1 MKKSKIVNL
10 VLITAALASCNK
22 TEKKHEKKYFMRGD
36 TTAAYE
42 APVRNHQHHNGV
54 SPIIWFYAFRP
65 YGFYDSHTSRYVHSG
80 SYSSSVSESS
90 NIGRSASKSGV
101 IRGGLG
107 GGRFSVSS

>member
-36 TTAAYE
+36 STAAYE
-42 APVRNHQHHNGV
+42 APVRNHQHNGI

-65 YGFYDSHTSRYVHSG
+65 YGFYDSRTSRYVHSG

>member
-36 TTAAYE
+36 STAAYE
-42 APVRNHQHHNGV
+42 SPVRNHQHNSVG
-54 SPIIWFYAFRP
+54 PIIWFYAFRP
-65 YGFYDSHTSRYVHSG
+65 YGFYDVHNSRYVHSG